1 MSIDDENNTVC
12 SMTAILP
19 YESATTFIDALMGY
33 SVEKIFPF
41 EAERT
46 TRQYFNFDNCAIE
59 TKFVMNKTAKSAF
72 IEIPNNAEHWELDKI
87 CKFFNI
93 EKLNIEA
100 FDESTRTQE
109 RVAYHYAYGIS
120 YHTNAKTLQKTNKE
134 VELS

>member
-1 MSIDDENNTVC
+1 MSNDVESNTVC
-12 SMTAILP
+12 SMTAIIP
-19 YESATTFIDALMGY
+19 YENATTFIDALMGC

-46 TRQYFNFDNCAIE
+46 TRKYFNYDYCAIE
-59 TKFVMNKTAKSAF
+59 TKFVMNKTARSAF
-72 IEIPNNAEHWELDKI
+72 IEIPKNADHWELDKI

-100 FDESTRTQE
+100 FDESTHTQE